1 VRRPYAPPG
10 LVEYGRLH
18 ELTLGST
25 GPKADASVET
35 TQRTIT
41 IISNVNSTDP
51 ACGNLA
57 SVQCAPL
64 G

>member
-1 VRRPYAPPG
+1 LY
-10 LVEYGRLH
+10 
-18 ELTLGST
+18 ELTLGSS

-35 TQRTIT
+35 TQQTIT
-41 IISNVNSTDP
+41 IIANVNSTDP